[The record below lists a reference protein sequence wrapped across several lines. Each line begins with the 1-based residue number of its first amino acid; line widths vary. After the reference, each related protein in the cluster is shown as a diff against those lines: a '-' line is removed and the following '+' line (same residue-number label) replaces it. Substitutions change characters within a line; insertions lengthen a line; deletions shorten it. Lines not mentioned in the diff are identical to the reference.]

1 MTSAKDVNYYLS
13 LPYTIEIV
21 RTDESTWFARVVE
34 LPGCITEGDSPEDA
48 AAMIRDAMAAWIEV
62 ALEDGQIVPEPKPAD
77 DYSGKFV
84 VRVPKSLHRDLVE
97 TAAREGVSLNQ
108 YIGAELARA
117 VGHPANRTTSGSL
130 SK

>member
-1 MTSAKDVNYYLS
+1 MASAKDVNYYLS
-13 LPYTIEIV
+13 LPYTIEII
-21 RTDESTWFARVVE
+21 RTNESTWFARVVE

-62 ALEDGQIVPEPKPAD
+62 ALEDGQIVPEPKPAE

-117 VGHPANRTTSGSL
+117 VGHIANRTAASGN
-130 SK
+130 